1 MDKAA
6 QIEIKNIKEDIDS
19 IRAAIEAVAGE
30 SFALLTLLNAYGE
43 LCMRLGVE
51 MYKAEVEA
59 AREPD

>member
-6 QIEIKNIKEDIDS
+6 QIEIKNIKENIDS
-19 IRAAIEAVAGE
+19 IGAAIEAVAGE

-43 LCMRLGVE
+43 QCTKLGVE

-59 AREPD
+59 AGELD